1 LGSKKQIP
9 TLPDHIIKLQA
20 HPTIRVYR
28 IIGGLSFLIMISK
41 THLNYPNYAFYLVIS
56 ISIFFTIYQFYLS
69 YHRIKHFIKIMKSD
83 KLEVRNSPLD
93 RLAYLSAKALWC
105 LKIGCDQAQPIG
117 LALGLMIAYDEILK
131 GGNNEALFMPL
142 LGEMLNK
149 VSPSNNE
156 PTTSKLIQD
165 ALDNI
170 KDNKNSINFN
180 NSILDQVKDLNL
192 SGDFTKDEVKEIEDI
207 LKNNQDKL
215 NNKNSELKSKILEL
229 LDKEK

>member
-1 LGSKKQIP
+1 MFPIKSTIKSLLKGFKKAYEIP
-9 TLPDHIIKLQA
+9 TLPDNIIKLTM
-20 HPTIRVYR
+20 HPTIRIFRV
-28 IIGGLSFLIMISK
+28 IGGLSFLIMISK
-41 THLNYPNYAFYLVIS
+41 THLNYPNYVFYLVII
-56 ISIFFTIYQFYLS
+56 ISIFFTLYHFYLS
-69 YHRIKHFIKIMKSD
+69 YHRIKYFIKIMKSD

-105 LKIGCDQAQPIG
+105 LKFGCDQAQPIG

-180 NSILDQVKDLNL
+180 NSILDQVKELNL
-192 SGDFTKDEVKEIEDI
+192 TGDITKDEFKAMAKARE
-207 LKNNQDKL
+207 N
-215 NNKNSELKSKILEL
+215 
-229 LDKEK
+229 